1 MLEFDFEQSLG
12 CWIALTNQSLR
23 RALTARLAD
32 EGITIRQWE
41 VLACAAFKQH
51 GLSQVE
57 LAEMLGIEAPTLAG
71 ILSRMERD
79 GWLVRETCPRD
90 KRRKLIRPSDKVNEV
105 WERMVQCCFEV
116 RAEATAGFTPEELA
130 TLKKFCER
138 IRSNLESPAD
148 QSCTPNLGTSPGVLN
163 QH

>member
-41 VLACAAFKQH
+41 VLACAAFKKND
-51 GLSQVE
+51 LSQVE

-79 GWLVRETCPRD
+79 GWLVRESCSRD
-90 KRRKLIRPSDKVNEV
+90 KRRKLIHPSEKVEEV
-105 WERMVQCCFEV
+105 WEQMVACCLEV
-116 RAEATAGFTPEELA
+116 RAQAVSGFSPEELA
-130 TLKKFCER
+130 TLKNYCER
-138 IRSNLESPAD
+138 IRANLEAHCEAS
-148 QSCTPNLGTSPGVLN
+148 QRS
-163 QH
+163 

>member
-1 MLEFDFEQSLG
+1 MLEFDFEESLG

-23 RALTARLAD
+23 RALTARLDD

-41 VLACAAFKQH
+41 VLACAAYKKN

-79 GWLVRETCPRD
+79 GWLIRENCTQD
-90 KRRKLIRPSDKVNEV
+90 KRKKLIRPSEKVDEV
-105 WERMVQCCFEV
+105 WEQMVDCCLQV
-116 RAEATAGFTPEELA
+116 RSQAVNGFKPEELA
-130 TLKKFCER
+130 TLKNYCDR
-138 IRSNLESPAD
+138 IRANLES
-148 QSCTPNLGTSPGVLN
+148 TSNPDSRC
-163 QH
+163 

>member
-41 VLACAAFKQH
+41 VLACVAFKKND
-51 GLSQVE
+51 LSQVE

-79 GWLVRETCPRD
+79 GWLVRENCSRD
-90 KRRKLIRPSDKVNEV
+90 KRRKLIRPTEKVEAV
-105 WERMVQCCFEV
+105 WEQMVGCCLEV
-116 RAEATAGFTPEELA
+116 RAQAVSGFNSEELA
-130 TLKKFCER
+130 TLKNYCQR
-138 IRSNLESPAD
+138 IRTNLEATVELTQPS
-148 QSCTPNLGTSPGVLN
+148 
-163 QH
+163 

>member
-41 VLACAAFKQH
+41 VLACAVFKQND
-51 GLSQVE
+51 LSQVE

-79 GWLVRETCPRD
+79 GWLVRENCSRD
-90 KRRKLIRPSDKVNEV
+90 KRRKIIRPSDKVEEV
-105 WERMVQCCFEV
+105 WEQMVDCCLEV
-116 RAEATAGFTPEELA
+116 RSQAVSGFSPEELS
-130 TLKKFCER
+130 TLKHYCER
-138 IRSNLESPAD
+138 IRANLEATSELSPR
-148 QSCTPNLGTSPGVLN
+148 C
-163 QH
+163 